1 MVPHRG
7 LGFFRRPG
15 AWLCRGCLRSR
26 FWRSHTTKF
35 AAAKLHGSALVVK
48 LINFLIQNFYHI
60 YSRIIYNN
68 YKINQLLSSNIFYN
82 INIHTKNQEIILNY
96 IHRTYNILISTY
108 GHIQLPTLELLK
120 LFFIE
125 QIKLIDIHSLNI
137 FLLEF
142 VLQKS
147 LNHNTRQQ
155 IIKLIQDTYSLNINT
170 PTEFANRL
178 DSINI

>member
-1 MVPHRG
+1 M
-7 LGFFRRPG
+7 
-15 AWLCRGCLRSR
+15 
-26 FWRSHTTKF
+26 
-35 AAAKLHGSALVVK
+35 
-48 LINFLIQNFYHI
+48 
-60 YSRIIYNN
+60 
-68 YKINQLLSSNIFYN
+68 SSNIFYN